1 MSQHVMYRRQPVA
14 PQAAQNL
21 QAMTLPAPTRGLILS
36 ENFAFMQPGAAVVL
50 DNWYPTMQGVRL
62 RGGVIRHCDLHA
74 LDATVPPI
82 GSELRLPVIS
92 AFEYISGTNQKMF
105 AAQTTKLFDVTAN
118 APVLVKSGQTSG
130 NYCAAQLANA
140 QGDWLMVVNDAGD
153 HVLRFDGTTWVDAQT
168 TGTNPI
174 VGVPAAGFSHV
185 WKYRNRLY
193 FIERNSM
200 NAYFLGLNAV
210 GGDLTLNKIPL
221 SGAATKG
228 GRLLWG
234 ASWSLD
240 AGDGID
246 DKNVFGT
253 SEGEVLIWTGT
264 DPGQAAN
271 WRQEGRYQLDKPMG
285 MNAHI
290 SLGGD
295 LLIATTDGLQPVS
308 AAITKD
314 AEQLDLASLSRN
326 IRSMWRQEAIEKRDR
341 PWTMKR
347 WDEMGVLLVTWPYGK
362 QNNRLCAVINTGT
375 GAWCRFPGVDA
386 TCFIR
391 RLGDCFYG
399 TQDGTIMQMERGGFQ
414 DGLPYT
420 ATLVGGWGVFQ
431 RQSNTSVWHQAR
443 ATFISANA
451 QPFIPQLSACTDYVI
466 NLPQPPPAGPAP
478 ALAHVWDE
486 GKWDQML
493 WDGSPRSKPPVR
505 NTLWRSIGR
514 TGYSHAPVVQV
525 TIAQD
530 ALPDVE
536 LVAID
541 CAFERAGVNV

>member
-1 MSQHVMYRRQPVA
+1 MSQHVMFRRQPVA

-92 AFEYISGTNQKMF
+92 AFEYISGTNQRMY

-314 AEQLDLASLSRN
+314 AEQLDLAALSRN
-326 IRSMWRQEAIEKRDR
+326 IRSMWRQEAVEKRDR
-341 PWTMKR
+341 HWTLKR

-362 QNNRLCAVINTGT
+362 QNNRLCAAINTGT

-541 CAFERAGVNV
+541 CTFERAGVNV